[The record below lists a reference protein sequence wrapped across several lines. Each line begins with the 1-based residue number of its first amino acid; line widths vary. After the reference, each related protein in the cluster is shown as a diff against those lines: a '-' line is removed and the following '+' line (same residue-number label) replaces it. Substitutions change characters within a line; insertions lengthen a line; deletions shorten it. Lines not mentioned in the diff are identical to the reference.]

1 MLVQR
6 LSMPQWHRLLGQS
19 ILMLQTDGRLLFVW
33 RRANCDSIIFIHDF
47 HGNWLCEEKI
57 QNSNVSIFVN
67 AGKWL
72 QIWKFYVKTHID
84 VHCTDCLSQEQN
96 VIRVHVKLLK
106 YFRVL
111 QRNYVT
117 LSPITIQT
125 SMANVS
131 IIPSATFWNY
141 ILWQFLV
148 SIRIY
153 VMKWIG
159 N

>member
-84 VHCTDCLSQEQN
+84 VQTVCLKNKTWFLFTWNCWNIFEFCKG
-96 VIRVHVKLLK
+96 IMLRFLLSLSRPQWLTSAL
-106 YFRVL
+106 FL
-111 QRNYVT
+111 QP
-117 LSPITIQT
+117 LFG
-125 SMANVS
+125 
-131 IIPSATFWNY
+131 IIFFDN
-141 ILWQFLV
+141 F
-148 SIRIY
+148 
-153 VMKWIG
+153 
-159 N
+159 